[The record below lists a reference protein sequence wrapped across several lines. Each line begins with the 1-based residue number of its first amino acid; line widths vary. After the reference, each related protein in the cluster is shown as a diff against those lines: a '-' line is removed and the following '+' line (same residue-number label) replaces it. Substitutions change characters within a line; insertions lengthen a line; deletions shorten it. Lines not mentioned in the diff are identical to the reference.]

1 MTSLISRGGK
11 GSQLCLQHNKQSTAV
26 FTSFVLSTFCL
37 VEIICYFP
45 WLMVYNLLSCSHKIL
60 SGLLRRFTQHFFLYK
75 LTRLKAVHSTLL
87 FIVVIAVRWSH
98 RQAYRGSIRS
108 FILSLFSREQLTEA
122 SKATEFISTAR
133 GSKI

>member
-11 GSQLCLQHNKQSTAV
+11 GNQLCLQHNKQTTA
-26 FTSFVLSTFCL
+26 
-37 VEIICYFP
+37 VEIICYFS
-45 WLMVYNLLSCSHKIL
+45 LAY
-60 SGLLRRFTQHFFLYK
+60 GLQTTVVFSQNTEWFITPIYSTFYFFLYK

-108 FILSLFSREQLTEA
+108 FILSFLSREQLTEA
-122 SKATEFISTAR
+122 SQLNS
-133 GSKI
+133 